1 MINLYFF
8 LGDSVV
14 YEHWSGKDSWS
25 GKQQPE
31 NTYDSDCMNIADY
44 YGYYWDDVQ
53 CDSTSKGYPIFAAC
67 MAPKTM

>member
-1 MINLYFF
+1 MNKNFPF

-14 YEHWSGKDSWS
+14 YEHWSG
-25 GKQQPE
+25 GQPD
-31 NTYDSDCMNIADY
+31 NTYNSDCMNIADY

-67 MAPKTM
+67 MAPKTT